1 MRHSAKGPALIDEA
15 TYWNFG
21 RDSAKGAKYDSQG
34 QARSASPL
42 DRAKKKALSPEKG
55 EIKSLRDKNTGMLSA
70 ITNLTSRKRDQDMP
84 QSLSSILIHLIF
96 STKGREPFLTPEID
110 AELYAYMAAIFKAMK
125 SPALIINGTS
135 DHLHTLF
142 SLSRVVTIAD
152 LVEEV
157 KTESSKWIKTKGR
170 EFRNFHW
177 QSGYGAF
184 SVSQSQV
191 PTVKRYI
198 RRQKEHH
205 RRVTF
210 QDEYRKFLKAY
221 DVEYD
226 ERYVWD

>member
-1 MRHSAKGPALIDEA
+1 
-15 TYWNFG
+15 
-21 RDSAKGAKYDSQG
+21 
-34 QARSASPL
+34 
-42 DRAKKKALSPEKG
+42 
-55 EIKSLRDKNTGMLSA
+55 
-70 ITNLTSRKRDQDMP
+70 MP

-96 STKGREPFLTPEID
+96 STKNREPFLTPDIEL
-110 AELYAYMAAIFKAMK
+110 ELYPYLASIFKAMK

-142 SLSRVVTIAD
+142 SLSRVVAIAN

-157 KTESSKWIKTKGR
+157 KSESSKWIKTKDR
-170 EFRNFHW
+170 QFRNFHW

-184 SVSQSQV
+184 SIGQSQV
-191 PTVKRYI
+191 KTVKRYI

-210 QDEYRKFLKAY
+210 QDEYRKFLKVY
-221 DVEYD
+221 EVEYD

>member
-1 MRHSAKGPALIDEA
+1 
-15 TYWNFG
+15 
-21 RDSAKGAKYDSQG
+21 
-34 QARSASPL
+34 
-42 DRAKKKALSPEKG
+42 
-55 EIKSLRDKNTGMLSA
+55 
-70 ITNLTSRKRDQDMP
+70 MP

-96 STKGREPFLTPEID
+96 STKNREPFLSPDID
-110 AELYAYMAAIFKAMK
+110 IELYPYVATIFKAMK

-135 DHLHTLF
+135 DHVHTLF
-142 SLSRVVTIAD
+142 SLSRVLTIAD

-157 KTESSKWIKTKGR
+157 KTESSKWIKRKGPT
-170 EFRNFHW
+170 FRNFHW

-184 SVSQSQV
+184 SIGQSQV

-210 QDEYRKFLKAY
+210 QNEYRKFLKVY
-221 DVEYD
+221 EVEYD